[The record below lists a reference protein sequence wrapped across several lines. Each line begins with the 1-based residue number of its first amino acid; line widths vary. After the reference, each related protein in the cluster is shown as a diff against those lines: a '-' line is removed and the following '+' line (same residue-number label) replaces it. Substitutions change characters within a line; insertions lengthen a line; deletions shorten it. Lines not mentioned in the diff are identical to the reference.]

1 MRRPKPPTYRTTN
14 WHDYNAALARRGS
27 LSIWFDPETQWL
39 AAPTG
44 KRGRQP
50 VFTDAAI
57 QACLT
62 LKALFGLPLWQA
74 TGLVASLFELAG
86 LDWPVPDFSTLSRR
100 QKTLTV
106 HIPYR
111 PSTGAL
117 HLLID
122 STGVKA
128 EGDGEWSAKKH
139 GPSKPRDWRK
149 VHLGIDAETQ
159 EIRAIEITG
168 SRVGDAPML
177 PDLLNQ
183 IPDDQPL
190 GIVTADGAYD
200 TRACHAAI
208 AARGAAALAIG
219 LEPMAPQWL
228 APAPQE
234 RQAMEGNHR
243 RGDGAQ
249 RRSAQLPPPW
259 PGHLEALDRLSPTK
273 SGRSKD
279 ALPQAPGRARHVS
292 RLRPPGRRASD
303 QGVRRRTRT
312 NGVRLLTLNR
322 FTSLG
327 TPLTQRAG

>member
-1 MRRPKPPTYRTTN
+1 MSRPKPPTYRTTN
-14 WHDYNAALARRGS
+14 WHDYNKALARRGS

-44 KRGRQP
+44 RRGRQP

-62 LKALFGLPLWQA
+62 LKALFGLPLRQT
-74 TGLVASLFELAG
+74 TGMVASLLELAG
-86 LDWPVPDFSTLSRR
+86 LDWPVPDYSTLCRR

-128 EGDGEWSAKKH
+128 EGDGEWLAKKH

-149 VHLGIDAETQ
+149 VHLGIDAETL
-159 EIRAIEITG
+159 EIRAIEVTG
-168 SRVGDAPML
+168 SRVGDAPLL
-177 PDLLNQ
+177 PDLLDQ

-190 GIVTADGAYD
+190 GMVTADGAYD

-208 AARGAAALAIG
+208 ARGRCSH
-219 LEPMAPQWL
+219 
-228 APAPQE
+228 PAPQE
-234 RQAMEGNHR
+234 RQAVEGAHR
-243 RGDGAQ
+243 RGGRAQ
-249 RRSAQLPPPW
+249 RCPSQLPSPW
-259 PGHLEALDRLSPTK
+259 PGHLEALDRLPPTK
-273 SGRSKD
+273 SGRGQD
-279 ALPQAPGRARHVS
+279 ALLQAPGRARHVP
-292 RLRPPGRRASD
+292 RLRSPGGRASD
-303 QGVRRRTRT
+303 QGGHPQPLHRPRNTPHAARRIGLSRER
-312 NGVRLLTLNR
+312 
-322 FTSLG
+322 G
-327 TPLTQRAG
+327 TPAFSTFAQQSPGLR